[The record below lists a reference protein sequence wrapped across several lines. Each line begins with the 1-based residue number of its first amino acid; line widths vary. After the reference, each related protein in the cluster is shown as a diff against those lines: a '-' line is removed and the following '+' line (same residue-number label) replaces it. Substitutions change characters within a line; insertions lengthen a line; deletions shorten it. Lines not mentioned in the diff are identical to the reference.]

1 MIKQIK
7 GRWKRA
13 VSSLMA
19 LVIAA
24 GLLPGSAF
32 AAEPPDP
39 VHKETAYA
47 PTGSFELNVAGATAW
62 AGGEDALTVYA
73 TESGTT
79 QAASIPADVPFV
91 LLEEGETRLKI
102 GYNEGGWTGG
112 ALEDTGWVDKADVLV
127 NLPDLLPSIA
137 YVRED
142 AEPQFSSR
150 LTRFEYVIPAP
161 YTEAERLAQLQAE
174 AMDGE
179 ETLVLRM
186 EGQTVT
192 ITRGVGEPA
201 SLEEYSLDG
210 ETYQKYN
217 QWTDS
222 SVDSGISAYHLPYEV
237 TRAYSADPSV
247 TLGMFAP
254 QQPQPNR
261 APANAASSS
270 NGDVGAY
277 NPGSPG
283 GKKPS
288 TTNVAWSIN
297 PERTFLRFTL
307 IEFPQG
313 VVTDLGSQNWDAW
326 RVVGTPLNVVWG
338 DGWSGELCRSDI
350 VWYNSNAMQYNTMGA
365 DAPSLMGTSIENH
378 GIYSYDASVGHNQR
392 WVATADEF
400 QAETGISDQQ
410 KEQMFH
416 LYSDAWSTGWVNGDY
431 TSMWGTEAQPV
442 TPGNVYQVYKA
453 NDAFIYL
460 LGRLTETGDGTGGT
474 IPGWSEDEALQKWS
488 EYVQDEN
495 GNLRTKYRIIVETGM
510 VLSDPDGVR
519 RGMTLRDMMAYSLYN
534 NEPQE
539 RYNLIWDQSSTTVNM
554 SRWMRQAKQQ
564 FLEYPL
570 NETGTPTG
578 EELTSTNGFAEC
590 DSYVDTIKY
599 ARPIRDTIFSERRSF
614 GLHIFSPFNFEVPE
628 SDTLSLEVTKQLGEN
643 IPTDQD
649 WAFTV
654 TYTAGSPT
662 DFSAT
667 KNGADFTDQV
677 TETGSG
683 LKFSLR
689 GGETVHIDFEADPSF
704 RFEVTEDDSSKLTNI
719 SGTGGTAD
727 LAAKKFTSSGGSAK
741 VVFTN
746 SEPDDPPP
754 PSSGKAILFK
764 RDANTNEGVGPATFK
779 FSSVTNGDYEFDT
792 DENGVLE
799 TVQWWDPTEGEGKY
813 IKPGEYT
820 VTELIPPPNYMPS
833 NEVQQIKLELDE
845 NGDPIPAGPLVFQN
859 LEKVGLRVVKYD
871 RESHTPMSGVTFE
884 IYRDGASIGRYETD
898 GNGEILLTD
907 IAPGT
912 YRAVEVDTGDESHL
926 LDGSYQ
932 EIEIAAGEGVKA
944 LIFFN
949 DVKPGM
955 KLVKVDSA
963 DPTKTI
969 SGAVFEIRAVD
980 GSYGPQQFTTD
991 ASGEIDLSSLPTGSY
1006 VVTEL
1011 ECEGYVI
1018 DNAQRIIH
1026 LRANDTAEFVFTNT
1040 PKPGFKLIKT
1050 SADGSRLEGVTF
1062 RIAKIEDGSRY
1073 LDRTT
1078 DENGEILVSDL
1089 EPGIYSVTEI
1099 ATLPDHILDTTE
1111 YHVEL
1116 SPGRTAELR
1125 LKNDKRPSLTIHKAD
1140 ADTDEPIEGVTFI
1153 VKAADGST
1161 VTEVTTG
1168 PDGTAT
1174 IEDLLPIVYE
1184 VIEKSVPEPYLLDAP
1199 SQLITLQPNWDSD
1212 IYFENHKKP
1221 ELTIAKV
1228 DAADSTTPIPGTVF
1242 RIEGIDSDYQHDVTT
1257 GQDGTVTLRVEPG
1270 SYRVTELSVPAPYY
1284 LPDLDAAR
1292 TQTISLNAGEEKK
1305 LVFKNHKAPELTIY
1319 KEDSVAG
1326 APVEGAR
1333 FHVTYTSTGEAADAP
1348 DSFDF
1353 GEILTDANG
1362 EIKLHELGHRLY
1374 PGEYTITEVE
1384 PAPGFQMKEPS
1395 TQTVVLHGGESRTV
1409 TFQNVPLNAVIVEK
1423 YDSVTGEALSGATF
1437 QLRYLGGTSGT
1448 GGTVIGQKVTGKNGT
1463 AIWTG
1468 LTAGTYILEEID
1480 PADGYSI
1487 IQSSETIYLADSG
1500 EQSVVTVRFENM
1512 PDGILLVRKVCATN
1526 PSMTLPN
1533 AEFKITYADGT
1544 LIGDS
1549 NGIYRTD
1556 EHGEIRIEG
1565 LAPGKSV
1572 VVTETQAPPGFIMD
1586 TQSQTIQIKEGRTVS
1601 LTFKNQ
1607 PKGELI
1613 VQKRDSATGQPL
1625 AGAEFR
1631 VTTAAG
1637 CEVGLDGVI
1646 GDSTLTQNGIFE
1658 TDSNGEICITNLA
1671 PGAYVISE
1679 IKAPQGYVM
1688 DQASTNV
1695 VIGEGGDTQTVVIT
1709 NSKAGTLIID
1719 KRDSLT
1725 GEPLEGVTFKVT
1737 TSTGEYVPDEN
1748 GYISSNGI
1756 YKTDKDG
1763 KIQIDGVVGT
1773 LVVTETATIPGYSI
1787 DPAHQTQ
1794 TVQVNPNDTQT
1805 IYFENTP
1812 STTLVIEKYIE
1823 GTTTPLEGVT
1833 FLVTDSSGAVVG
1845 PSNGE
1850 YITDENGRIII
1861 ADLEP
1866 GTTVTAREIKTLE
1879 GYVLDTA
1886 PKSIE
1891 IKAGEVQTLRFYN
1904 EAKGTLVIRK
1914 LDSVTK
1920 DPLAGV
1926 EFELTYA
1933 DGGYVDDANG
1943 HLSSLGLYTTDQN
1956 GEIRI
1961 SGVTGTIV
1969 VKETKTIPGYTI
1981 DPATQTQTVTVNPED
1996 TQTLTFYNTPGTT
2009 LTIRK
2014 YIEGTDYEPLEG
2026 VTFLITDSA
2035 GTPLGPSNGEYVTD
2049 QNGQIVLTDLA
2060 PGTTII
2066 ARETKTVDGFVLD
2079 GTPQSIL
2086 IKEGEGQY
2094 LTFYNQRVGGVEI
2107 IKVNADDTKERIPNV
2122 TFEIR
2127 KIDDELIDTVTTDR
2141 NGRVFAALED
2151 GAYYAV
2157 EIEAAEGF
2165 KLDDTPHYF
2174 EVENGKTTVLK
2185 VENKA
2190 FSGIIIHKV
2199 DSVTGEG
2206 IYDVKFLLY
2215 DADKNPIGEYTTD
2228 QNGYIY
2234 IDEALAEGKGRFY
2247 IRELE
2252 AAEGYTLDEEYKT
2265 VYVQPGKTIEIEWEN
2280 VPITG
2285 QIQIYKYA
2293 AEYNAVTGTQA
2304 GAPLEGAVFE
2314 IVQERSGK
2322 VVDYITTDA
2331 RGVAASRPLPLGR
2344 YKIQEVTAPAYWQV
2358 DPTVHDVTLE
2368 FAGQIIKLS
2377 AFDKPSNLGVTIT
2390 KRGNA
2395 ELLAGQ
2401 TMRYDITVANTSNV
2415 DLENFFWHDRI
2426 PTDVARATTL
2436 TTGTYS
2442 ARLNYRILY
2451 KTNYTADYQVLAS
2464 NLLTSNNYSFS
2475 LNAIPTQA
2483 GEVVTDVY
2491 FDFGKVPVGFQSVAD
2506 PTLSVIVSGSTV
2518 NGYQLVNRADAG
2530 GQYQGTWQTAQA
2542 SWVTIIRK
2550 YTTPPTLPKTG
2561 Y

>member
-1 MIKQIK
+1 MLKHL
-7 GRWKRA
+7 RHHWKRA
-13 VSSLMA
+13 VSGLMA
-19 LVIAA
+19 AVLAA
-24 GLLPGSAF
+24 GMLPVSGL
-32 AAEPPDP
+32 AAS
-39 VHKETAYA
+39 ETVYA
-47 PTGSFELNVAGATAW
+47 PTGDFELNIAGTTAW
-62 AGGEDALTVYA
+62 NGGEEPLIVYS
-73 TESGTT
+73 TQTGTT
-79 QAASIPADVPFV
+79 QAAEIPAGEPFA
-91 LLEEGETRLKI
+91 LLEDSGGERLKI
-102 GYNEGGWTGG
+102 GYLEGGWTGG
-112 ALEDTGWVDKADVLV
+112 TLENTGWADKETILV
-127 NLPDLLPSIA
+127 NLPDLIPSIA

-142 AEPQFSSR
+142 AEKAFNSR
-150 LTRFEYVIPAP
+150 LTRFEPVVPCP
-161 YTEAERLAQLQAE
+161 YGEAERLARLQAE
-174 AMDGE
+174 AMEDG
-179 ETLVLRM
+179 ETLVVRM

-192 ITRGVGEPA
+192 VTRAKGDPS
-201 SLEEYSLDG
+201 SLEEYTLDG
-210 ETYQKYN
+210 AAYRKYGH
-217 QWTDS
+217 WTEVS
-222 SVDSGISAYHLPYEV
+222 PEDSGISAYQLPYGV
-237 TRAYSADPSV
+237 TRAYSADPSI
-247 TLGMFAP
+247 TLKRFC
-254 QQPQPNR
+254 PQPV
-261 APANAASSS
+261 ANIALMPMSDTPT
-270 NGDVGAY
+270 GGVGAY

-283 GKKPS
+283 GQRPHTS
-288 TTNVAWSIN
+288 NVAWAVD

-307 IEFPQG
+307 IEFPNG
-313 VVTDLGSQNWDAW
+313 VVTDLNTQDWNTWH
-326 RVVGTPLNVVWG
+326 VFGTPLNVVWSN
-338 DGWSGELCRSDI
+338 GWTAEQCRSD
-350 VWYNSNAMQYNTMGA
+350 VTWYNSSALQYNAVGA
-365 DAPSLMGTSIENH
+365 DAPSLMAGSSVNQ
-378 GIYSYDASVGHNQR
+378 GVYSYDATLGYNQR
-392 WVATADEF
+392 WVTTADEF
-400 QAETGISDQQ
+400 QAESGITDQQ

-416 LYSDAWSTGWVNGDY
+416 LNSDSWSTSWLNGDY
-431 TSMWGTEAQPV
+431 TSMWGTDAQSV
-442 TPGNVYQVYKA
+442 TPGNLYQVYEA
-453 NDAFIYL
+453 NDAFLYL
-460 LGRLTETGDGTGGT
+460 LNRLSETDNHSGGSN
-474 IPGWSEDEALQKWS
+474 PGWSADEAMEKWS
-488 EYVQDEN
+488 EYVQDED
-495 GNLRTKYRIIVETGM
+495 GNLRTKYRILVETGII
-510 VLSDPDGVR
+510 VRDPDGGR
-519 RGMTLRDMMAYSLYN
+519 RGFTLRDMMAYTLYN

-539 RYNLIWDQSSTTVNM
+539 RYNLIWDQMSTMVNM
-554 SRWMRQAKQQ
+554 AQWMRQAKTQ

-570 NETGTPTG
+570 DESGVPTG
-578 EELTSTNGFAEC
+578 EELISNNGFAEC
-590 DSYVDTIKY
+590 DSYVDTIQY

-614 GLHIFSPFNFEVPE
+614 GLHVFSPFNFEHDPPGE
-628 SDTLSLEVTKQLGEN
+628 PDEPDTPDPDEPDEPDEPD
-643 IPTDQD
+643 IPT
-649 WAFTV
+649 T
-654 TYTAGSPT
+654 PT
-662 DFSAT
+662 
-667 KNGADFTDQV
+667 
-677 TETGSG
+677 
-683 LKFSLR
+683 
-689 GGETVHIDFEADPSF
+689 P
-704 RFEVTEDDSSKLTNI
+704 
-719 SGTGGTAD
+719 
-727 LAAKKFTSSGGSAK
+727 
-741 VVFTN
+741 
-746 SEPDDPPP
+746 
-754 PSSGKAILFK
+754 GKTILFK
-764 RDANTNEGVGPATFK
+764 RDANTNEGVGPATFR

-799 TVQWWDPTEGEGKY
+799 TIQWWDPTEGEGKY

-833 NEVQQIKLELDE
+833 DEVQQIKLELDE

-884 IYRDGASIGRYETD
+884 IYRDGTSIGRYETD

-907 IAPGT
+907 IEPGT
-912 YRAVEVDTGDESHL
+912 YRAVEVDTGDESHM

-932 EIEIAAGEGVKA
+932 EIEIAAGEGVRD

-955 KLVKVDSA
+955 KLVKVDST
-963 DPTKTI
+963 DPAKTI

-991 ASGEIDLSSLPTGSY
+991 SNGEIALSNLPEGSY

-1018 DNAQRIIH
+1018 DDAQRIIH

-1040 PKPGFKLIKT
+1040 QNPSFKLVKT
-1050 SADGSRLEGVTF
+1050 SADGSPLAGVTF

-1116 SPGRTAELR
+1116 SPGRTSELR
-1125 LKNDKRPSLTIHKAD
+1125 LSNNKRPSLTIHKAD
-1140 ADTDEPIEGVTFI
+1140 AETGEPVEGAVFL
-1153 VKAADGST
+1153 VQAADGST

-1168 PDGTAT
+1168 ADGTVT
-1174 IEDLLPIVYE
+1174 IENLLPIVYE
-1184 VIEKSVPEPYLLDAP
+1184 VIEQSVPEPYLLDAP

-1228 DAADSTTPIPGTVF
+1228 DSADSTTPIPGTVF

-1292 TQTISLNAGEEKK
+1292 TQTISLNAGEEKE

-1348 DSFDF
+1348 ESFDF
-1353 GEILTDANG
+1353 GELLTDANG

-1395 TQTVVLHGGESRTV
+1395 TQTVALHGGESRTV
-1409 TFQNVPLNAVIVEK
+1409 TFQNVPLNAIIIEK
-1423 YDSVTGEALSGATF
+1423 YDSVTGEALPGATF
-1437 QLRYLGGTSGT
+1437 QLRFLGGTSGT

-1468 LTAGTYILEEID
+1468 LTAGTYVLEEVD

-1512 PDGILLVRKVCATN
+1512 PDGILLIRKVCATN
-1526 PSMTLPN
+1526 PSVTLPN
-1533 AEFKITYADGT
+1533 AEFKVTYADGT

-1549 NGIYRTD
+1549 NGIFRTD
-1556 EHGEIRIEG
+1556 ENGEIRIEG
-1565 LAPGKSV
+1565 LDPGKSV
-1572 VVTETQAPPGFIMD
+1572 IVTEVSAPPGYIID
-1586 TQSQTIQIKEGRTVS
+1586 TQSQTIQIREGRTVS

-1613 VQKRDSATGQPL
+1613 IQKLDSTTGQPL
-1625 AGAEFR
+1625 AGAQFR

-1646 GDSTLTQNGIFE
+1646 GDSTLTSNGIFT
-1658 TDSNGEICITNLA
+1658 TDSSGEIRISNLA
-1671 PGAYVISE
+1671 PGAYVLTE
-1679 IKAPQGYVM
+1679 IKAPDGYVM
-1688 DQASTNV
+1688 DAPSTNV

-1725 GEPLEGVTFKVT
+1725 GDPLEGVTFKVT
-1737 TSTGEYVPDEN
+1737 TSTGEFVLDEN

-1756 YKTDKDG
+1756 YHTDADG

-1787 DPAHQTQ
+1787 DPAGQTQ
-1794 TVQVNPNDTQT
+1794 TVVVNPNDTQT
-1805 IYFENTP
+1805 IYFTNTP
-1812 STTLVIEKYIE
+1812 STTLVIEKYVE
-1823 GTTTPLEGVT
+1823 GTTTPLPGVT

-1850 YITDENGRIII
+1850 YITDENGHIVI
-1861 ADLEP
+1861 DGLEP
-1866 GTTVTAREIKTLE
+1866 GTTVTAREVKTLE
-1879 GYVLDTA
+1879 GYVLDTT

-1920 DPLAGV
+1920 EPLAGV
-1926 EFELTYA
+1926 EFQLTYA

-1969 VKETKTIPGYTI
+1969 VKENQTIPGYTI

-1996 TQTLTFYNTPGTT
+1996 TQSLTFYNTPGTT
-2009 LTIRK
+2009 LTIQK

-2049 QNGQIVLTDLA
+2049 RNGQIVLTDLI

-2107 IKVNADDTKERIPNV
+2107 IKVNAADTSERLPNT

-2127 KIDDELIDTVTTDR
+2127 RMDDALVDTVTTDSD
-2141 NGRVFAALED
+2141 GRVFLPLED

-2165 KLDDTPHYF
+2165 KLDDTHVYF
-2174 EVENGKTTVLK
+2174 TVENGETTVLQ
-2185 VENKA
+2185 VENEA
-2190 FSGIIIHKV
+2190 VSGILLHKT
-2199 DSVTGEG
+2199 DSTTGEG
-2206 IYDVKFLLY
+2206 IYGVTFILY
-2215 DADKNPIGEYTTD
+2215 DSTNTPIDQQATD
-2228 QNGYIY
+2228 DRGYAWF
-2234 IDEALAEGKGRFY
+2234 ENLPAGRY
-2247 IRELE
+2247 YLRELE
-2252 AAEGYTLDEEYKT
+2252 NEGYVPDTQMKT
-2265 VYVQPGKTIEIEWEN
+2265 VYVQSGETTLVEWEN
-2280 VPITG
+2280 IPITG
-2285 QIQIYKYA
+2285 QIQIVKKSA
-2293 AEYNAVTGTQA
+2293 DYNPTTGLPA
-2304 GAPLEGAVFE
+2304 GTLLEGAVFE
-2314 IVQERSGK
+2314 IYDKAGNL
-2322 VVDYITTDA
+2322 VDTIKSDS
-2331 RGVAASRPLPLGR
+2331 RGLAVSRQLPLGR
-2344 YKIQEVTAPAYWQV
+2344 YTIREVKAPDHYGINETELTAYLEYEGQILRFEVTNKSLSTGVSISKTGPNEV
-2358 DPTVHDVTLE
+2358 VS
-2368 FAGQIIKLS
+2368 GQ
-2377 AFDKPSNLGVTIT
+2377 PV
-2390 KRGNA
+2390 
-2395 ELLAGQ
+2395 
-2401 TMRYDITVANTSNV
+2401 RYTFSGIANTSNV
-2415 DLENFFWHDRI
+2415 RLDSFYWRDTLPAQVRLEQ
-2426 PTDVARATTL
+2426 VV
-2436 TTGTYS
+2436 TGTY
-2442 ARLNYRILY
+2442 NFPGTYKIVYKVNGTGDYRTLADNLS
-2451 KTNYTADYQVLAS
+2451 TSQNYTLAASPAALGLAANERVSEIMFVFGQAPAGFAQVEAPVVYCTAINGLAPGS
-2464 NLLTSNNYSFS
+2464 SFV
-2475 LNAIPTQA
+2475 N
-2483 GEVVTDVY
+2483 
-2491 FDFGKVPVGFQSVAD
+2491 VAD
-2506 PTLSVIVSGSTV
+2506 V
-2518 NGYQLVNRADAG
+2518 G
-2530 GQYQGTWQTAQA
+2530 GIYNDHWVQA
-2542 SWVTIIRK
+2542 VTRWVTTVYGK
-2550 YTTPPTLPKTG
+2550 TEPLPRTG

>member
-7 GRWKRA
+7 GHWKR
-13 VSSLMA
+13 MFT
-19 LVIAA
+19 
-24 GLLPGSAF
+24 GLLTAVMAMSLLPVSGF
-32 AAEPPDP
+32 AAS
-39 VHKETAYA
+39 ETVYA
-47 PTGSFELNVAGATAW
+47 PTFELNIAGATAW
-62 AGGEDALTVYA
+62 SGREEPLTVY
-73 TESGTT
+73 TSESGSTQTT
-79 QAASIPADVPFV
+79 EIPVETAFA
-91 LLEEGETRLKI
+91 LLEDSGGDRLKI
-102 GYNEGGWTGG
+102 GYTEGGWRGST
-112 ALEDTGWVDKADVLV
+112 LEGTGWADKEDILV
-127 NLPDLLPSIA
+127 NLPDVIPSIA
-137 YVRED
+137 YIRED
-142 AEPQFSSR
+142 AEPRFNSR
-150 LTRFEYVIPAP
+150 LTRFEYVVPAP
-161 YTEAERLAQLQAE
+161 YAEAERLARLQAE
-174 AMDGE
+174 AMDGG
-179 ETLVLRM
+179 ETLVLHM

-192 ITRGVGEPA
+192 ITRATGEPA

-210 ETYQKYN
+210 ETYQKYS
-217 QWTDS
+217 QWTDGPA
-222 SVDSGISAYHLPYEV
+222 DSGIAAYKLPYDII
-237 TRAYSADPSV
+237 TAYSADSSI

-254 QQPQPNR
+254 QPPQPNR
-261 APANAASSS
+261 APANAAPSS

-283 GKKPS
+283 GKKP
-288 TTNVAWSIN
+288 TTNNVAWSIS

-313 VVTDLGSQNWDAW
+313 VVTDLNTNDWDTW
-326 RVVGTPLNVVWG
+326 HVVGTPLNVVWG
-338 DGWSGELCRSDI
+338 DGWSAETCRSDI
-350 VWYNSNAMQYNTMGA
+350 TWYNSNAMRYNAMGSNAPQLMGA
-365 DAPSLMGTSIENH
+365 SIEDY
-378 GIYSYDASVGHNQR
+378 GVYSFDASVGHNRR
-392 WVATADEF
+392 WVTTADEF
-400 QAETGISDQQ
+400 QAETGISNEQ

-416 LYSDAWSTGWVNGDY
+416 LNSKAWSTSWLNGDY
-431 TSMWGTEAQPV
+431 TSMWGTEAHPV
-442 TPGNVYQVYKA
+442 TPGNLYQVYKA

-474 IPGWSEDEALQKWS
+474 IPGWSEEEALTKWS
-488 EYVQDEN
+488 EYVRDAD

-510 VLSDPDGVR
+510 VLRDPDGGR
-519 RGMTLRDMMAYSLYN
+519 RAYTLRDMMAYSLYN
-534 NEPQE
+534 NESVE

-554 SRWMRQAKQQ
+554 ARWMRQAKDNQ
-564 FLEYPL
+564 FVEYPL
-570 NETGTPTG
+570 DESGVPTG
-578 EELTSTNGFAEC
+578 EELTSTNGFREC
-590 DSYVDTIKY
+590 DSYVDTIQY
-599 ARPIRDTIFSERRSF
+599 ARSIRDTIFSERRSF
-614 GLHIFSPFNFEVPE
+614 GLHIFSPFNFERSEPDVV
-628 SDTLSLEVTKQLGEN
+628 SLEVTKQIGEN
-643 IPTDQD
+643 IPTEQS
-649 WAFTV
+649 WGFTV
-654 TYTAGSPT
+654 TYTSGSPASFT
-662 DFSAT
+662 AS
-667 KNGADFTDQV
+667 KNDADFTSQV
-677 TETGSG
+677 TETGNG

-689 GGETVHIDFEADPSF
+689 GGETVRINFEADSSF

-719 SGTGGTAD
+719 SGTGGVAD
-727 LAAKKFTSSGGSAK
+727 LAGKKFTNNSSDAK

-746 SEPDDPPP
+746 SDPDNPPPPP
-754 PSSGKAILFK
+754 PSPGKAILFK

-799 TVQWWDPTEGEGKY
+799 SIQWWDPTEGEGKY

-833 NEVQQIKLELDE
+833 DEVQQIKLELDE

-871 RESHTPMSGVTFE
+871 RQSHTPMSGVTFE
-884 IYRDGASIGRYETD
+884 IFRDGTSIGRYETD
-898 GNGEILLTD
+898 GNGEILLTG
-907 IAPGT
+907 IEPGT
-912 YRAVEVDTGDESHL
+912 YRAVEVDTGDGSHI
-926 LDGSYQ
+926 LDSSYQ
-932 EIEIAAGEGVKA
+932 EVELVAGGGVKP
-944 LIFFN
+944 LVFFN
-949 DVKPGM
+949 DTKPGL
-955 KLVKVDSA
+955 KLIKVDSTDMDKA
-963 DPTKTI
+963 IP
-969 SGAVFEIRAVD
+969 GAVFEIEAVD
-980 GSYGPQQFTTD
+980 GSYGPQQFVTD
-991 ASGEIDLSSLPTGSY
+991 ANGEIDLSDLPTGSY

-1011 ECEGYVI
+1011 ECNGYVI
-1018 DNAQRIIH
+1018 DDAQRIIH
-1026 LRANDTAEFVFTNT
+1026 LRANDTAEFIFTNT
-1040 PKPGFKLIKT
+1040 PKPGLKLIKT
-1050 SADGSRLEGVTF
+1050 STDGTPMEGVTF
-1062 RIAKIEDGSRY
+1062 RIARIEDGSRY

-1078 DENGEILVSDL
+1078 DANGEILVTDL
-1089 EPGIYSVTEI
+1089 EPGIYSVQET
-1099 ATLPDHILDTTE
+1099 ATLSDHILDPTE

-1125 LKNDKRPSLTIHKAD
+1125 LSNDKRPSLTIHKSD
-1140 ADTDEPIEGVTFI
+1140 ADTDDPVEGVTFI

-1161 VTEVTTG
+1161 VTEATTG
-1168 PDGTAT
+1168 QDGTVT
-1174 IEDLLPIVYE
+1174 IENLLPIVYE
-1184 VIEKSVPEPYLLDAP
+1184 VVEKSVPEPYLLDAP
-1199 SQLITLQPNWDSD
+1199 SQLIALQPNWDSD
-1212 IYFENHKKP
+1212 LYFKNHKKP
-1221 ELTIAKV
+1221 LLTIAKV
-1228 DAADSTTPIPGTVF
+1228 DASDSTTPIPGTVF

-1257 GQDGTVTLRVEPG
+1257 GADGTATLRVDPG
-1270 SYRVTELSVPAPYY
+1270 TFRVTELSVPAPYY

-1292 TQTISLNAGEEKK
+1292 TQTISLNAGDEKK
-1305 LVFKNHKAPELTIY
+1305 IVFKDHKAPELTIY
-1319 KEDSVAG
+1319 KVDSVAG

-1348 DSFDF
+1348 ESFDF
-1353 GEILTDANG
+1353 GEITTDANG
-1362 EIKLHELGHRLY
+1362 EIRLHEQGQRLY
-1374 PGEYTITEVE
+1374 PGEFTITEVA
-1384 PAPGFQMKEPS
+1384 PAPGFQLKEP
-1395 TQTVVLHGGESRTV
+1395 TKQTVILHGGESRTV
-1409 TFQNVPLNAVIVEK
+1409 TFENVPLNAIVVEK
-1423 YDSVTGEALSGATF
+1423 YDSVTGEALAGATF

-1468 LTAGTYILEEID
+1468 LEPGTYILEEVD

-1487 IQSSETIYLADSG
+1487 IQSSETVYLADSG
-1500 EQSVVTVRFENM
+1500 EQSVITVRFENM
-1512 PDGILLVRKVCATN
+1512 PDGNLLIRKVCATN
-1526 PSMTLPN
+1526 PSVTLPN
-1533 AEFKITYADGT
+1533 AEFKIVYADGT

-1556 EHGEIRIEG
+1556 ENGEILVEG
-1565 LAPGKSV
+1565 LKPGKSV
-1572 VVTETQAPPGFIMD
+1572 VVTEVVAPPGYIID
-1586 TQSQTIQIKEGRTVS
+1586 TQSQTVQIKEGRTVS
-1601 LTFKNQ
+1601 LTFKNA

-1613 VQKRDSATGQPL
+1613 IQKRDSATGQPL
-1625 AGAEFR
+1625 TGAEFR

-1646 GDSTLTQNGIFE
+1646 GDSTLTQNGIFT
-1658 TDSNGEICITNLA
+1658 TDSAGEIHITNLA

-1688 DQASTNV
+1688 DSPSINV

-1756 YKTDKDG
+1756 YHTDADG

-1787 DPAHQTQ
+1787 DPATQTQ
-1794 TVQVNPNDTQT
+1794 TVVVNPNDTQT
-1805 IYFENTP
+1805 LFVTNTP

-1850 YITDENGRIII
+1850 YITDEAGRIVI

-1866 GTTVTAREIKTLE
+1866 GTTVIAREIKTLE

-1904 EAKGTLVIRK
+1904 EAKGTLVIQK
-1914 LDSVTK
+1914 LDSITHE
-1920 DPLAGV
+1920 PLAGV

-1933 DGGYVDDANG
+1933 DGGYVDAANG
-1943 HLSSLGLYTTDQN
+1943 HLSSLGRYTTDQN

-1981 DPATQTQTVTVNPED
+1981 DPANQAQTVTVNPED

-2049 QNGQIVLTDLA
+2049 RNGQIVLTDLV

-2127 KIDDELIDTVTTDR
+2127 KIDDELIDTVTTDK

-2174 EVENGKTTVLK
+2174 EVENGRTTVLR

-2190 FSGIIIHKV
+2190 FSGIIIHKI
-2199 DSVTGEG
+2199 DSTTKEG

-2215 DADKNPIGEYTTD
+2215 DANKNPIGEYSTD

-2252 AAEGYTLDEEYKT
+2252 AAEGYELDEQYKT

-2285 QIQIYKYA
+2285 QIQVMKYS
-2293 AEYNAVTGTQA
+2293 AEANPVTGDPA
-2304 GAPLEGAVFE
+2304 GTPLQGAVYE
-2314 IVQERSGK
+2314 IVHERSGR

-2331 RGVAASRPLPLGR
+2331 RGVAASSPLPLSR
-2344 YKIQEVTAPAYWQV
+2344 YKLREVTAPAYYQL
-2358 DPTVHDVTLE
+2358 DATVFDVTLE
-2368 FAGQIIKLS
+2368 YSGQIIKL
-2377 AFDKPSNLGVTIT
+2377 AAYDKAANLNVTVT
-2390 KRGNA
+2390 KTGNQQ
-2395 ELLAGQ
+2395 LLAGDS
-2401 TMRYDITVANTSNV
+2401 MRYDITVANNSNV
-2415 DLENFFWHDRI
+2415 ALDNFYLHDQL
-2426 PTDVARATTL
+2426 PVDCAATKTI
-2436 TTGTYS
+2436 TTGTYNT
-2442 ARLNYRILY
+2442 RLNYRITY
-2451 KTNYTADYQVLAS
+2451 KTNYNDYRVLAT
-2464 NLLTSNNYSFS
+2464 NLLSTNNYAFDLSA
-2475 LNAIPTQA
+2475 LTLMQ
-2483 GEVVTDVY
+2483 GEVVTDVRLE
-2491 FDFGKVPVGFQSVAD
+2491 FGRVPAGFSSVVK
-2506 PTLSVIVSGSTV
+2506 PTVTIQTSANLS
-2518 NGYQLVNRADAG
+2518 NGYQVVNRADAG
-2530 GQYQGTWQTAQA
+2530 GQYMSQWETGRAAWITLI
-2542 SWVTIIRK
+2542 VRLHE
-2550 YTTPPTLPKTG
+2550 PNLPKTG